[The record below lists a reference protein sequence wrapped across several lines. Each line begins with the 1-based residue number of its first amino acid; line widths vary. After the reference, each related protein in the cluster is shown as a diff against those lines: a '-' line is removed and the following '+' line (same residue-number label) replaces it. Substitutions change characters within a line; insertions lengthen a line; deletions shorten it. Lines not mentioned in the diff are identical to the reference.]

1 MRLLWS
7 HSWLFV
13 LAPAAV
19 AWAWW
24 RSRQPARAW
33 LVPATDLFPPVS
45 GWRWSLATWLRL
57 AAALAAIASAAGP
70 RLVLPVVVPAPAAL
84 MVVLDTSASMAEADI
99 PSVEGPSR
107 RRIDAAVDGLVTV
120 LRGHGDQPGWSIGL
134 VGVAGRAELISPPVP
149 SLEMLEP
156 WLRGIQPVVAA
167 GEAGTDLASGL
178 VLALRV
184 LEGSNAPAK
193 AVLLVSDG
201 ENNAFPPESGL
212 SLRQL
217 GQAARALGIPCHS
230 LEVAGPEGSEAM
242 RASARALL
250 DDLARLTGGQ
260 SLKASA
266 AQEIRKMLEAMGRDW
281 DQRRVEMGAPAERAL
296 GSWLALVAV
305 ACLLA
310 AWLKDRFGTGSFPKL
325 VKAARGDSQP

>member
-7 HSWLFV
+7 HSWLFL
-13 LAPAAV
+13 LAPVAV

-33 LVPATDLFPPVS
+33 VVPATDLFPPVS

-57 AAALAAIASAAGP
+57 AAALTAIASAAGP
-70 RLVLPVVVPAPAAL
+70 RLALPLVVPAPAAL
-84 MVVLDTSASMAEADI
+84 MVVLDTSASMAESDI
-99 PSVEGPSR
+99 PTTEGPPR
-107 RRIDAAVDGLVTV
+107 RRIDAAVDGLLAV
-120 LRGHGDQPGWSIGL
+120 LRGHGDQPGWNIGL

-156 WLRGIQPVVAA
+156 WLRGIQPVAA
-167 GEAGTDLASGL
+167 PGEAGTDLASGL

-184 LEGSNAPAK
+184 LEGSSAPAK

-201 ENNAFPPESGL
+201 ENNASPPESGL

-217 GQAARALGIPCHS
+217 GHAAKALGIPCHS
-230 LEVAGPEGSEAM
+230 LEVAGPAGSGAI
-242 RASARALL
+242 RSDARALL

-260 SLKASA
+260 SLKASG
-266 AQEIRKMLEAMGRDW
+266 AQEIRKMLEALGRDW
-281 DQRRVEMGAPAERAL
+281 EQRRVEMGAPAERAL
-296 GSWLALVAV
+296 GSWLALFSV

-310 AWLKDRFGTGSFPKL
+310 AWLRDRSGSFPKL
-325 VKAARGDSQP
+325 VKNAAGDSQP